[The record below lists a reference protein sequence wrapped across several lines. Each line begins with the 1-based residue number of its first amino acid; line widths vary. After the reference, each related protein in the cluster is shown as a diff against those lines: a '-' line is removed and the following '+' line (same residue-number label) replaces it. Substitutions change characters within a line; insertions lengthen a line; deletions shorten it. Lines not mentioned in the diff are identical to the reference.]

1 MKVTLLKRVG
11 DNPEGKELEITD
23 ESVLHAWVE
32 LGVIENPFTDIDTS
46 ENYSNYKLD
55 ELKALAEE
63 KELEITDESVLHAW
77 VELGVIEN
85 PFTDI
90 DTSENYSNYKLD
102 ELKAL
107 ARRKRTSK
115 RGMGQV
121 EKRRFNQL
129 YN

>member
-1 MKVTLLKRVG
+1 
-11 DNPEGKELEITD
+11 
-23 ESVLHAWVE
+23 SVLHAWVE

-107 ARRKRTSK
+107 AE
-115 RGMGQV
+115 
-121 EKRRFNQL
+121 EKELPREEWDKLKKEDLINYITEKL
-129 YN
+129 K

>member
-63 KELEITDESVLHAW
+63 KELPREEWDKLKKEDLINYITE
-77 VELGVIEN
+77 
-85 PFTDI
+85 
-90 DTSENYSNYKLD
+90 KL
-102 ELKAL
+102 K
-107 ARRKRTSK
+107 
-115 RGMGQV
+115 
-121 EKRRFNQL
+121 
-129 YN
+129 